1 MMDIDGGF
9 KYSNVLLVRKEKKTI
24 SGITINPNPV
34 MSGDAATIRIE
45 SAASAMVTLRVVDM
59 AGRQVIQQ
67 QNRVNE
73 GVNSIPVNNLNKLQP
88 GIYIIQMSTG
98 EELSAIKFSVV
109 R

>member
-1 MMDIDGGF
+1 
-9 KYSNVLLVRKEKKTI
+9 
-24 SGITINPNPV
+24 
-34 MSGDAATIRIE
+34 
-45 SAASAMVTLRVVDM
+45 MVTLRVVDM